1 MDPKSPGNQYES
13 NGYVQSRNKNMG
25 QQRPAL
31 LPIQDQI
38 NKRFFDGNTR
48 HNFLTRAATF
58 TITSTCTSIA
68 FSSCIPRGNLL
79 PVAPAAVPNCRR
91 KRELLAEDD
100 GQFPINPTE
109 VGLVL
114 STVLPRATN
123 EMMADDRESTTI
135 EIVSSKED
143 STGSPSGANSERDQ
157 KLKVKR
163 FFYWPNYISTVTTT
177 TWSVVSTE
185 LTRTFVPG
193 VNLDCLPPG
202 YKVCPQAG

>member
-1 MDPKSPGNQYES
+1 
-13 NGYVQSRNKNMG
+13 
-25 QQRPAL
+25 
-31 LPIQDQI
+31 
-38 NKRFFDGNTR
+38 
-48 HNFLTRAATF
+48 
-58 TITSTCTSIA
+58 
-68 FSSCIPRGNLL
+68 
-79 PVAPAAVPNCRR
+79 
-91 KRELLAEDD
+91 
-100 GQFPINPTE
+100 
-109 VGLVL
+109 
-114 STVLPRATN
+114 
-123 EMMADDRESTTI
+123 MMADDRESTTI

-143 STGSPSGANSERDQ
+143 ISTGSPGANSEGDQ